1 MSEKLGNE
9 KELIE
14 LIEKVALTGRG
25 RLEEVKRLA
34 AMKKSNAPE
43 FERMEE
49 AMEGVSRL
57 GGEDTPE
64 KIMTCLEE
72 LEQATLAYQKHVDD
86 DFVKR
91 VSPIGKERKRFAMDS
106 ASFAARAKEKI
117 QVAAKGLKPNKGIFA
132 QIAAAAREKRGANPM
147 VEVVGLEELQGRI
160 AGKEA
165 KAEKGGKATEKKAKA
180 EKEGKAT
187 EKDGRTAEIGGKA
200 VGKGSRATGKRRVR
214 RAEKT
219 PGKKQEKGKKTSVAP
234 EMLRKVFGNERFN
247 QEFRAAIKQDT
258 TPEDLTDEELMEFLC
273 DAMEQCF
280 DHCREEEVE
289 ELEELADIL
298 GLEVTHEDPDV
309 DLQKEKEKVLRREMT
324 REPSFK

>member
-1 MSEKLGNE
+1 MSEKLGSE

-86 DFVKR
+86 DFMKR

-117 QVAAKGLKPNKGIFA
+117 QVAAKGMKPNKGIFA

-165 KAEKGGKATEKKAKA
+165 KAEK
-180 EKEGKAT
+180 EGKAT

-200 VGKGSRATGKRRVR
+200 VGKGSRAAGKRRVR
-214 RAEKT
+214 RAEET
-219 PGKKQEKGKKTSVAP
+219 QGKKQEKGKKTSVAP

-258 TPEDLTDEELMEFLC
+258 TPEDLTDEELMEFLG

-280 DHCREEEVE
+280 EHCEEQEIE
-289 ELEELADIL
+289 ELEKLAETL
-298 GLEVTHEDPDV
+298 GFEVTYEGA
-309 DLQKEKEKVLRREMT
+309 DLVPRKERDKALRREMT
-324 REPSFK
+324 REPGL